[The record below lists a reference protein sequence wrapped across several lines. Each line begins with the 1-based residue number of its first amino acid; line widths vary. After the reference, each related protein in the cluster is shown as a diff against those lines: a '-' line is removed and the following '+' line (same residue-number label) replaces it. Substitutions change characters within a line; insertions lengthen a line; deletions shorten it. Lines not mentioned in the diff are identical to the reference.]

1 MAALLIANKQEASR
15 KSSSDYS
22 DFDDVNLFILTG
34 FLWKFVKMI
43 IYLLK

>member
-22 DFDDVNLFILTG
+22 DFDDVNLFIL
-34 FLWKFVKMI
+34 
-43 IYLLK
+43 